1 MSRKSVHVLT
11 VINSASN
18 ITTEVIDGDEHIIV
32 RDIVPIV
39 DDIVMNG
46 GLYPAAEINKSY
58 KSLEGK
64 AMPFGHPKV
73 DGKYVSANNPRA
85 INQFNVG
92 AWSKNVRK
100 DGDKVKMDMYVNK
113 RVANASKHGP
123 EVVAAL
129 EALKDGT
136 STDPIHVSTGLDTM
150 KGDGTGTSKG
160 KKYRWIANDQVFD
173 HTAILLHEQGAGT
186 PTDGVGIFVNAE
198 GGEMDVETV
207 NLADASDCRR
217 DGLMNKIK
225 FYMTNDDG
233 MSFDEIASSLREAI
247 RIPNGDSWRYIVS
260 VYPDS
265 FIYEE
270 EKKGTPGQSLF
281 KQKYLIS
288 DRAVTLVGEPQEVVR
303 KPTEYEIKTNG
314 EDNPMKQLIIN
325 ALQAKGKPT
334 EGKTEAE
341 LMDAYNAMVAEDA
354 KAAETPEE
362 KAARLKKVADAK
374 VEKDTAANNDQ
385 APAWFQPFA
394 DKLNTIESGLTANA
408 DKEKVEKRQAV
419 KLALNMS
426 DEEVADLDG
435 KALDRLYANSQKSF
449 GLSGAFRHNNEAES
463 ISTMPE

>member
-73 DGKYVSANNPRA
+73 DGKHVSANNPRA
-85 INQFNVG
+85 INQYNVG

-113 RVANASKHGP
+113 RVAMASKHGP

-136 STDPIHVSTGLDTM
+136 STTPINVSTGLDAL
-150 KGDGTGTSKG
+150 KVNSSGTSRG
-160 KKYRWIANDQVFD
+160 KKHNWTATNQVFD
-173 HTAILLHEQGAGT
+173 HTAILLHELGAGT
-186 PTDGVGIFVNAE
+186 PDDGVGIFVNAD
-198 GGEMDVETV
+198 GGEQEIEIANLAEGADCTREGLLNKAKFFFTNASNYSFDDINRAISDKLREGRGDDNWLWPETV
-207 NLADASDCRR
+207 
-217 DGLMNKIK
+217 
-225 FYMTNDDG
+225 
-233 MSFDEIASSLREAI
+233 
-247 RIPNGDSWRYIVS
+247 W
-260 VYPDS
+260 PDT
-265 FIYEE
+265 FIYRDD
-270 EKKGTPGQSLF
+270 TRYF
-281 KQKYLIS
+281 KQKYLI
-288 DRAVTLVGEPQEVVR
+288 DEGGKAVFVGEPQEVVR

-314 EDNPMKQLIIN
+314 AENPMKDMIVN
-325 ALQAKGKPT
+325 ALKAKGKPT

-362 KAARLKKVADAK
+362 KAARLKKEADAK
-374 VEKDTAANNDQ
+374 AAKDTATNSAE

-394 DKLNTIESGLTANA
+394 DKLNSIETGLTANA
-408 DKEKVEKRQAV
+408 DQERASMRTAV
-419 KLALNMS
+419 KAKFGMTDLAVN
-426 DEEVADLDG
+426 ALDG
-435 KALDRLYANSQKSF
+435 EPLKELFAQCQTST
-449 GLSGAFRHNNEAES
+449 GLSGAFRQVNSNDS
-463 ISTMPE
+463 ISVMPE